1 VPNLIANRGFWVT
14 SGTVRLNVRRLM
26 YQTLIWPAEL
36 RDDARGLGAAVNTED
51 MKRLSNPLVDGVR
64 RYPELCGDFLGTQM
78 LIDKAQAIEL
88 ARREPSNAIRHPFV
102 CFLSRRPPSRVRQA
116 VSIPQIN
123 PHLAQHR
130 ALPSSESAIL
140 RSSEVISPEFP
151 QNFAELPDSALTL
164 IKLN

>member
-1 VPNLIANRGFWVT
+1 VPNLIANRSFWVT

-123 PHLAQHR
+123 PHLAQHC
-130 ALPSSESAIL
+130 AT
-140 RSSEVISPEFP
+140 PEQRVCHP
-151 QNFAELPDSALTL
+151 
-164 IKLN
+164 